1 MTQVWVATQ
10 VMVVIKNMMMIQT
23 WVVTHVVTPVRR
35 EAMAKHS
42 STTPGL
48 FALVVIVAVVVVMSN
63 GNNNCKSFLSGD
75 GDDID
80 IHLKRR

>member
-1 MTQVWVATQ
+1 MVTQVWVATQ
-10 VMVVIKNMMMIQT
+10 VMLVVVVIKNMMMIQT

-48 FALVVIVAVVVVMSN
+48 FALVVIW
-63 GNNNCKSFLSGD
+63 
-75 GDDID
+75 
-80 IHLKRR
+80 

>member
-1 MTQVWVATQ
+1 MTQAWVATQ
-10 VMVVIKNMMMIQT
+10 VMVVVLIKNMMMVQT

-48 FALVVIVAVVVVMSN
+48 FALVVN
-63 GNNNCKSFLSGD
+63 W
-75 GDDID
+75 
-80 IHLKRR
+80 

>member
-10 VMVVIKNMMMIQT
+10 VMVVVVIKNMMMIQT

-48 FALVVIVAVVVVMSN
+48 FALVVIW
-63 GNNNCKSFLSGD
+63 
-75 GDDID
+75 
-80 IHLKRR
+80 

>member
-48 FALVVIVAVVVVMSN
+48 FALVVN
-63 GNNNCKSFLSGD
+63 W
-75 GDDID
+75 
-80 IHLKRR
+80 